1 MNREETGQRV
11 APLSPR
17 TKRLSRDVVANQLLF
32 TAGHSLTSGGFLV
45 FFAAD
50 LGASTRTTTWVLT
63 LPELVGLFAMLTPA
77 LLQGV
82 KNKKGLFLGCSVLS
96 RLALFLV
103 PAALF
108 LPGSALQFPLLIS
121 AMILMG
127 IFQAVAYTAYLSWL
141 AELAP
146 QQSWGRFFARR
157 NMAKAAVLILVPF
170 GGAMLR
176 DWFRN
181 GLQEEQWQLAG
192 YLITFG
198 IGNLLQ
204 LASLVPLLKWKVE
217 TVAEIVN
224 PSRYEPVCSGVDRV
238 GRVEGVE
245 AIETIEQTGRLRSRS
260 LIFILLFSWW
270 LSLFQGLTQTAF
282 FLHSYRNLH
291 LAMTQYYALAGCMYL
306 LQLLSSWWAGKYADR
321 NGYRDL
327 LIASTWIVSFSLLFW
342 AGSMD
347 GRWIWLWGAYLLW
360 GGFGAIN
367 LSLQNLLLKIA
378 PQQNNTLPIAM
389 RRYGSG
395 LIAGLTG
402 LAGGYWLEQM
412 LATNG
417 NVQFLWGE
425 VNPFLFLF
433 LLSFAGR
440 FLAPV
445 WLLGVDETRATPDKS
460 PTKNGC

>member
-1 MNREETGQRV
+1 MKEKETEQQV
-11 APLSPR
+11 VPLSPR
-17 TKRLSRDVVANQLLF
+17 TRRLSRDVVTNQLLF
-32 TAGHSLTSGGFLV
+32 TAGYSLTSGGFLV

-50 LGASTRTTTWVLT
+50 LGASTSTTTWVLT

-77 LLQGV
+77 LLHGV
-82 KNKKGLFLGCSVLS
+82 KNKKSLFLGCSVLS
-96 RLALFLV
+96 RLALLLI

-108 LPGSALQFPLLIS
+108 LPDSKLRFPLLIS
-121 AMILMG
+121 SMVLMG
-127 IFQAVAYTAYLSWL
+127 IFQSVAYTAYLSWL

-146 QQSWGRFFARR
+146 QRSWGRFFARR

-181 GLQEEQWQLAG
+181 GIQEEQWQLAG
-192 YLITFG
+192 YIITFG
-198 IGNLLQ
+198 VGNLLQ
-204 LASLVPLLKWKVE
+204 LVSLVPLLKWKAG
-217 TVAEIVN
+217 TVAEEVN
-224 PSRYEPVCSGVDRV
+224 QSRPEPDHSGFARSV
-238 GRVEGVE
+238 
-245 AIETIEQTGRLRSRS
+245 RLPVRS
-260 LIFILLFSWW
+260 LIFILIFSWW
-270 LSLFQGLTQTAF
+270 LALFQGLTQTAF

-291 LAMTQYYALAGCMYL
+291 LAMTQYYALTGSMYL

-360 GGFGAIN
+360 GGFGAVN
-367 LSLQNLLLKIA
+367 LSLQNLLLEIV
-378 PQQNNTLPIAM
+378 PQEINTLPIAL

-412 LATNG
+412 LTAKE
-417 NVQFLWGE
+417 NVLLPWGE

-440 FLAPV
+440 FLAPL
-445 WLLGVDETRATPDKS
+445 WLLGVSEPKKVPEKALTQND
-460 PTKNGC
+460 